1 LDKRGVVIMNRR
13 GLFAAFALSPF
24 IAVNAIAKEKP
35 EGEPH
40 SSQTSLMLSGTKK
53 TSKPATV
60 SGSGKFLTMGGW
72 IDNDP
77 DKQVSMAVGE
87 DGNLWLRSKG
97 GEWKRVVTE

>member
-1 LDKRGVVIMNRR
+1 MNRR

-24 IAVNAIAKEKP
+24 IAVNAIAKPKP

-40 SSQTSLMLSGTKK
+40 SAQTSLVLMGITKPTTRVARSSG
-53 TSKPATV
+53 V
-60 SGSGKFLTMGGW
+60 YLTMDGLS
-72 IDNDP
+72 NTDP

>member
-1 LDKRGVVIMNRR
+1 MNRR

-24 IAVNAIAKEKP
+24 IAVNAIAKPKP

-40 SSQTSLMLSGTKK
+40 DQQTSLTLSA
-53 TSKPATV
+53 SKPQKLKTNV
-60 SGSGKFLTMGGW
+60 GSSGSFLMMDGW
-72 IDNDP
+72 ATNDP

-87 DGNLWLRSKG
+87 DGNLWLKSKG